1 MERRSAL
8 KLIAIGSVAGRLPAQ
23 HAAHSAAGAA
33 EAAGELKF
41 FSAAQNALVDRLTE
55 MIIPADD
62 HSPGAHAASVSRFID
77 GVLAAGDDKGRTEW
91 AAGLKAVEAE
101 ATAKFQKPLLE
112 CSAGQQD
119 QIMAAMAENEENPRS
134 EIERF
139 FVELK
144 SRTISGYYTSQI
156 GLLQDLEYKGN
167 VPLAEYP
174 GCDHP
179 EHQA

>member
-8 KLIAIGSVAGRLPAQ
+8 KLIAIGSVAGQLSAQ
-23 HAAHSAAGAA
+23 HAAYSAAGAA
-33 EAAGELKF
+33 AAAGELKF

-55 MIIPADD
+55 IIIPADD
-62 HSPGAHAASVSRFID
+62 HSPGAQAAMVSRFID
-77 GVLAAGDDKGRTEW
+77 GVLSAGGESDRTKW
-91 AAGLKAVEAE
+91 TAGLKAVEAE
-101 ATAKFQKPLLE
+101 ASARFQKAFLE
-112 CSAGQQD
+112 CSADEQD
-119 QIMAAMAENEENPRS
+119 QIMATMAENEANPRG
-134 EIERF
+134 ELDRF

-144 SRTISGYYTSQI
+144 SRTITGYYTSQI

-174 GCDHP
+174 RCDHP